1 VLVLAGVA
9 AADALRGGSPA
20 SSASGASSA
29 PGGEALRG
37 PFVPPPGHLPGS
49 LTVVAADTCR
59 LATLDLAT
67 ALLQQTDA
75 AGCDVWASPGGELA
89 LVSASRRGSRYELW
103 LAELGDSP
111 RLLRPIGP
119 ARGEPSW
126 SSNGTRIAWCTP
138 AEHTRVLDLASGDE
152 YSVAGC
158 LPRLAP
164 DGSVLTRGDRFAGP
178 AVLRDGTPV
187 LGELELARGFDAEAG
202 HIDVLGIAQDT
213 DGTLAV
219 AVASLGGGSGSA
231 VVQLWRDGRLVAA
244 HPLPL
249 RIVPGI
255 GAFGELLRFSP
266 TGGELAIGFSRPAFG
281 LMVLDLRSGRVVRE
295 MSPTRGF
302 AWSPDGR
309 WLAMATRNEVLIAGA
324 VREEATYVLPLAAG
338 ALAWS

>member
-9 AADALRGGSPA
+9 VADAVRGGSAASPGPTVPA
-20 SSASGASSA
+20 NET
-29 PGGEALRG
+29 GEALSG
-37 PFVPPPGHLPGS
+37 PFVPQPGHLPGS
-49 LTVVAADTCR
+49 LTVVAAESCR
-59 LATLDLAT
+59 LATVDLASV
-67 ALLQQTDA
+67 LLHETGA
-75 AGCDVWASPGGELA
+75 AGCDVWASPDGELA

-111 RLLRPIGP
+111 RLLRLIGP

-126 SSNGTRIAWCTP
+126 AGDGTRVAWCTP
-138 AEHTRVLDLASGDE
+138 VGDTRVLDLASGDE
-152 YSVAGC
+152 RAVAGC

-164 DGSVLTRGDRFAGP
+164 DGSVLTRGDRFDSP
-178 AVLRDGTPV
+178 SVLRDGAPV
-187 LGELELARGFDAEAG
+187 LGERELARGFGRETG
-202 HIDVLGIAQDT
+202 RIDVLGIGQRA
-213 DGTLAV
+213 DGLVAV
-219 AVASLGGGSGSA
+219 AVASQGGSSTDA
-231 VVQLWRDGRLVAA
+231 VLELWRDRRLVAS

-249 RIVPGI
+249 RVVPGI

-266 TGGELAIGFSRPAFG
+266 TGDELAVGFSRPAFG

-309 WLAMATRNEVLIAGA
+309 WLAIATRTEILIVGT